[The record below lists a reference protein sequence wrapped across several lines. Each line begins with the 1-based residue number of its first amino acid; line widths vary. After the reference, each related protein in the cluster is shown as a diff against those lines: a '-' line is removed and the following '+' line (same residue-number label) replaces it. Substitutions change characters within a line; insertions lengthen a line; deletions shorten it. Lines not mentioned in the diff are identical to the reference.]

1 MTLTATTEAELLAL
15 PADDYM
21 NDVQQQFFRELLLA
35 QRAEL
40 QARIDEE
47 FTELRQP
54 DISSDVADIGA
65 AEEQRQWQ
73 LRLLE
78 REKKLLDKIDQAL
91 ERLARG
97 EYGWC
102 PGPAPRFG
110 ASRVAAPNGAMAGRR
125 SAGAG
130 RREWWSLAKS
140 RNAAWRHLPRN
151 PKGRASFCAVRCCS
165 TAHLEHQTSRLAPS
179 PAQKLAPA
187 RPRRNGGGRP
197 SIGEPIGLKRLLLR
211 PTATLCIEAKERQEQ
226 REKHQ
231 RDRD

>member
-1 MTLTATTEAELLAL
+1 MTLTMPTEAELLAQ

-21 NDVQQQFFRELLLA
+21 NDAQQQFFRELLLA

-40 QARIDEE
+40 QARIEEE

-54 DISSDVADIGA
+54 EISSDVADIGA

-102 PGPAPRFG
+102 A
-110 ASRVAAPNGAMAGRR
+110 
-125 SAGAG
+125 
-130 RREWWSLAKS
+130 E
-140 RNAAWRHLPRN
+140 
-151 PKGRASFCAVRCCS
+151 
-165 TAHLEHQTSRLAPS
+165 T
-179 PAQKLAPA
+179 
-187 RPRRNGGGRP
+187 
-197 SIGEPIGLKRLLLR
+197 GEPIGLKRLLLR

>member
-1 MTLTATTEAELLAL
+1 MTLTATTEAELLAQ
-15 PADDYM
+15 PANDYM
-21 NDVQQQFFRELLLA
+21 NDAQQQFFRELLLT

-54 DISSDVADIGA
+54 EISSDVADIGA

-102 PGPAPRFG
+102 A
-110 ASRVAAPNGAMAGRR
+110 
-125 SAGAG
+125 
-130 RREWWSLAKS
+130 E
-140 RNAAWRHLPRN
+140 
-151 PKGRASFCAVRCCS
+151 
-165 TAHLEHQTSRLAPS
+165 T
-179 PAQKLAPA
+179 
-187 RPRRNGGGRP
+187 
-197 SIGEPIGLKRLLLR
+197 GEPIGLKRLLLR

>member
-1 MTLTATTEAELLAL
+1 MTLTATTEAELLAQ

-21 NDVQQQFFRELLLA
+21 NDAQQLFFRELLLT

-54 DISSDVADIGA
+54 DTSSDVADIGA

-102 PGPAPRFG
+102 A
-110 ASRVAAPNGAMAGRR
+110 
-125 SAGAG
+125 
-130 RREWWSLAKS
+130 E
-140 RNAAWRHLPRN
+140 
-151 PKGRASFCAVRCCS
+151 
-165 TAHLEHQTSRLAPS
+165 T
-179 PAQKLAPA
+179 
-187 RPRRNGGGRP
+187 
-197 SIGEPIGLKRLLLR
+197 GEPIGLKRLLLR

>member
-1 MTLTATTEAELLAL
+1 MTLTATTEAELLAQ

-21 NDVQQQFFRELLLA
+21 NDIQQQFFRELLLA

-54 DISSDVADIGA
+54 DTSSDVADIGA

-102 PGPAPRFG
+102 A
-110 ASRVAAPNGAMAGRR
+110 
-125 SAGAG
+125 
-130 RREWWSLAKS
+130 E
-140 RNAAWRHLPRN
+140 
-151 PKGRASFCAVRCCS
+151 
-165 TAHLEHQTSRLAPS
+165 T
-179 PAQKLAPA
+179 
-187 RPRRNGGGRP
+187 
-197 SIGEPIGLKRLLLR
+197 GEPIGLKRLLLR

>member
-1 MTLTATTEAELLAL
+1 MTLTATTEAELLAQ

-21 NDVQQQFFRELLLA
+21 NDAQQQFFRELLLT

-40 QARIDEE
+40 QARIEEE

-54 DISSDVADIGA
+54 DTSSDVADIGA

-102 PGPAPRFG
+102 A
-110 ASRVAAPNGAMAGRR
+110 
-125 SAGAG
+125 
-130 RREWWSLAKS
+130 E
-140 RNAAWRHLPRN
+140 
-151 PKGRASFCAVRCCS
+151 
-165 TAHLEHQTSRLAPS
+165 T
-179 PAQKLAPA
+179 
-187 RPRRNGGGRP
+187 
-197 SIGEPIGLKRLLLR
+197 GEPIGLRRLLLR

>member
-1 MTLTATTEAELLAL
+1 MTLTLPTEAELLAQ

-21 NDVQQQFFRELLLA
+21 NDAQQQFFRELLLT

-40 QARIDEE
+40 QARIEEE

-54 DISSDVADIGA
+54 DTSSDVADIGA

-102 PGPAPRFG
+102 A
-110 ASRVAAPNGAMAGRR
+110 
-125 SAGAG
+125 
-130 RREWWSLAKS
+130 E
-140 RNAAWRHLPRN
+140 
-151 PKGRASFCAVRCCS
+151 
-165 TAHLEHQTSRLAPS
+165 T
-179 PAQKLAPA
+179 
-187 RPRRNGGGRP
+187 
-197 SIGEPIGLKRLLLR
+197 GEPIGLKRLLLR

>member
-21 NDVQQQFFRELLLA
+21 NDAQQRFFRALLLA

-40 QARIDEE
+40 QVRIDEE
-47 FTELRQP
+47 FTELRQA
-54 DISSDVADIGA
+54 DTSSDVADIGA

-102 PGPAPRFG
+102 A
-110 ASRVAAPNGAMAGRR
+110 
-125 SAGAG
+125 
-130 RREWWSLAKS
+130 E
-140 RNAAWRHLPRN
+140 
-151 PKGRASFCAVRCCS
+151 
-165 TAHLEHQTSRLAPS
+165 T
-179 PAQKLAPA
+179 
-187 RPRRNGGGRP
+187 
-197 SIGEPIGLKRLLLR
+197 GEPIGLKRLLLR

>member
-1 MTLTATTEAELLAL
+1 MTDTALSQAELLAQ

-21 NDVQQQFFRELLLA
+21 NDAQQRFFRELLLT

-40 QARIDEE
+40 QARIDDE
-47 FTELRQP
+47 FTQLREP
-54 DISSDVADIGA
+54 DTSSDVADIGA

-102 PGPAPRFG
+102 A
-110 ASRVAAPNGAMAGRR
+110 
-125 SAGAG
+125 
-130 RREWWSLAKS
+130 E
-140 RNAAWRHLPRN
+140 
-151 PKGRASFCAVRCCS
+151 
-165 TAHLEHQTSRLAPS
+165 T
-179 PAQKLAPA
+179 
-187 RPRRNGGGRP
+187 
-197 SIGEPIGLKRLLLR
+197 GEAIGLKRLLLR

>member
-1 MTLTATTEAELLAL
+1 MTLTATTEAELLAQ

-21 NDVQQQFFRELLLA
+21 NDTQQQFFRELLLT

-47 FTELRQP
+47 FAQLREP
-54 DISSDVADIGA
+54 DSSSDVADIGA

-102 PGPAPRFG
+102 A
-110 ASRVAAPNGAMAGRR
+110 
-125 SAGAG
+125 
-130 RREWWSLAKS
+130 E
-140 RNAAWRHLPRN
+140 
-151 PKGRASFCAVRCCS
+151 
-165 TAHLEHQTSRLAPS
+165 T
-179 PAQKLAPA
+179 
-187 RPRRNGGGRP
+187 
-197 SIGEPIGLKRLLLR
+197 GEPIGLKRLLLR

>member
-1 MTLTATTEAELLAL
+1 MTLTATTEAELLAQ

-21 NDVQQQFFRELLLA
+21 NDAQQQFFRELLLT

-40 QARIDEE
+40 QVRIDEE

-54 DISSDVADIGA
+54 EISSDVADIGA

-102 PGPAPRFG
+102 A
-110 ASRVAAPNGAMAGRR
+110 
-125 SAGAG
+125 
-130 RREWWSLAKS
+130 E
-140 RNAAWRHLPRN
+140 
-151 PKGRASFCAVRCCS
+151 
-165 TAHLEHQTSRLAPS
+165 T
-179 PAQKLAPA
+179 
-187 RPRRNGGGRP
+187 
-197 SIGEPIGLKRLLLR
+197 GEPIGLKRLLLR
-211 PTATLCIEAKERQEQ
+211 PTATLSIEAKERQEQ

>member
-1 MTLTATTEAELLAL
+1 MTPTLPTEAELLAQ

-21 NDVQQQFFRELLLA
+21 NDTQQRFFRELLLA
-35 QRAEL
+35 QRADL

-47 FTELRQP
+47 FSELRQP
-54 DISSDVADIGA
+54 ETSSDVADIGA

-102 PGPAPRFG
+102 A
-110 ASRVAAPNGAMAGRR
+110 
-125 SAGAG
+125 
-130 RREWWSLAKS
+130 E
-140 RNAAWRHLPRN
+140 
-151 PKGRASFCAVRCCS
+151 
-165 TAHLEHQTSRLAPS
+165 T
-179 PAQKLAPA
+179 
-187 RPRRNGGGRP
+187 
-197 SIGEPIGLKRLLLR
+197 GEPIGLKRLLLR

-231 RDRD
+231 RHRD